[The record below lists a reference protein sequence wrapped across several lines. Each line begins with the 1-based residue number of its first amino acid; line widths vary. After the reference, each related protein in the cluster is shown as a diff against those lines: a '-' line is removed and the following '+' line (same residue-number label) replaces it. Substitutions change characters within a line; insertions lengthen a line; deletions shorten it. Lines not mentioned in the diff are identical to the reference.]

1 MQVVKIFL
9 FVLIGIGLA
18 LQAYAAPLTSP
29 YAAIDGVN
37 IHQFTNQAVITT
49 LNASSEPS
57 PIYTPDYFY
66 FAGEPYTLAAV
77 ENRRSFIAAQENL
90 RRIANAHSAT
100 RVVMRDGRIFLV
112 RAA

>member
-1 MQVVKIFL
+1 MKVVKIFL
-9 FVLIGIGLA
+9 FVLVGLGLA
-18 LQAYAAPLTSP
+18 LQTSAAPISP
-29 YAAIDGVN
+29 DAAVDGVN

-49 LNASSEPS
+49 LDTSSEPS

-66 FAGEPYTLAAV
+66 FAGEPYTLAAG

-90 RRIANAHSAT
+90 RRIAGARSAT
-100 RVVMRDGRIFLV
+100 RVVMRGGRIFLV